1 MFQRRKKA
9 PEGNVVTAEKPSA
22 ASETTSQW
30 NAYALKCPT
39 RVMLDRIAD
48 KWAMLALVLLAKNG
62 STRFNRLRATI
73 EGVSQ
78 KVLSQTLKR
87 LERDGLISRRVFP
100 TVPVT
105 VEYTITK
112 LGLSLAHATQEL
124 ILWSER
130 NIESV
135 LAAQQQYDAT
145 PD

>member
-1 MFQRRKKA
+1 MSDH
-9 PEGNVVTAEKPSA
+9 PLIVVQARA
-22 ASETTSQW
+22 
-30 NAYALKCPT
+30 
-39 RVMLDRIAD
+39 
-48 KWAMLALVLLAKNG
+48 G
-62 STRFNRLRATI
+62 STRLPGKVLADVGGMPMLAFQLKRLLPITDRLRATI

-105 VEYTITK
+105 VEYSITK

-145 PD
+145 PE